1 MPTIPDF
8 SNQAW
13 HEGRSQSELMLSILD
28 GKGTLMPA
36 FRERIGDEQAQEL
49 AVYVRTFAPS
59 KARSPVSSDSNFEK
73 RFRELQAHRRDL
85 QRQLEEL
92 LNSDTMP

>member
-8 SNQAW
+8 TNQAW
-13 HEGRSQSELMLSILD
+13 QERRSQPELMLSILD

-36 FRERIGDEQAQEL
+36 FRERINDEQAQEL
-49 AVYVRTFAPS
+49 AVYVRNFAPS
-59 KARSPVSSDSNFEK
+59 EARSPVSSEPSFEK
-73 RFRELQAHRRDL
+73 RFRDLQVHRRDL

-92 LNSDTMP
+92 LNSDTTP